1 MLKIYLYQK
10 FELNPIFKKLQN
22 YRKKNRKEFNKN
34 RILGFYSNYYKPDYE
49 LIEEKLDYLISK
61 KNETGEV
68 NNTESNLNQISYQS
82 NWLTTVITQDVILN
96 NDDELKNYM
105 KTSERRIK
113 EVKNM
118 KLQKGK
124 KLAKFFGEI
133 VDVETLCQQ
142 VKKISKQEEDYKND
156 STMDLTEIKPKTEK
170 KSIQNIKNEFD
181 LEERKRLIRKNEKLN
196 NVLGEALTEDQIKD
210 IINIDKRRKRMK
222 YLQHFLY
229 SQIDDKEIIN
239 EIRIEQEKAMADIRY
254 EKRTNKLK
262 KYFGQAPPP
271 DLIDNIDSQ
280 MENKHRRSIISLTL
294 LMSNESGIINLFN
307 MINDIEKREYLDNFD
322 NNNDTN
328 SVKEQY
334 NVNDEI
340 EPNFF
345 KRDIT
350 RETINEEVIGNTLN
364 NKNYNE
370 MNYKVNFDNNI
381 IFKIEDYSNNNEN
394 NNVCNNETEN
404 TGDNEDEKYIRS
416 SRKGS
421 DTKSNIKDQNEIIY
435 EYYEKQNM
443 EYLVEKNIFSTL
455 EESINED
462 ITDPDTKEG
471 FKRQITY
478 LRESFIKNSNNIRR
492 MSQMNTS
499 LVKDTSENIWNGS
512 NLLKPMIDNETIVN
526 RDYTDNNTSETNV

>member
-1 MLKIYLYQK
+1 
-10 FELNPIFKKLQN
+10 
-22 YRKKNRKEFNKN
+22 
-34 RILGFYSNYYKPDYE
+34 
-49 LIEEKLDYLISK
+49 
-61 KNETGEV
+61 
-68 NNTESNLNQISYQS
+68 
-82 NWLTTVITQDVILN
+82 
-96 NDDELKNYM
+96 
-105 KTSERRIK
+105 
-113 EVKNM
+113 
-118 KLQKGK
+118 
-124 KLAKFFGEI
+124 
-133 VDVETLCQQ
+133 
-142 VKKISKQEEDYKND
+142 
-156 STMDLTEIKPKTEK
+156 MDLTEIKPKTEK

-345 KRDIT
+345 ERDIT
-350 RETINEEVIGNTLN
+350 RETINVEVIGNTL
-364 NKNYNE
+364 
-370 MNYKVNFDNNI
+370 
-381 IFKIEDYSNNNEN
+381 
-394 NNVCNNETEN
+394 
-404 TGDNEDEKYIRS
+404 
-416 SRKGS
+416 
-421 DTKSNIKDQNEIIY
+421 IY
-435 EYYEKQNM
+435 
-443 EYLVEKNIFSTL
+443 
-455 EESINED
+455 
-462 ITDPDTKEG
+462 
-471 FKRQITY
+471 
-478 LRESFIKNSNNIRR
+478 
-492 MSQMNTS
+492 
-499 LVKDTSENIWNGS
+499 
-512 NLLKPMIDNETIVN
+512 
-526 RDYTDNNTSETNV
+526 

>member
-1 MLKIYLYQK
+1 MKFYLNN
-10 FELNPIFKKLQN
+10 LD
-22 YRKKNRKEFNKN
+22 RKEFNKN